1 MAWRRHYNGKLENP
15 VKKFYNSP
23 KGVIDAPYP
32 LPPPIESPD
41 FPIQSLP
48 VMPRTELY
56 ADPNNVF
63 VHDAV
68 LASCRRHPEKTA
80 LVDTSCGRRLTY
92 AEYGETVEVLAR
104 GLVAAGL
111 MPGEVAAIFLA
122 NSWEFCAAYHA
133 ITLAGGI
140 PTLLNPT
147 YREREVR
154 HQLGNSGAVLLIT
167 DGTNI
172 DGIIL
177 AGLPNLR
184 RIFCMR
190 EQGSGSEPFSNL
202 LKPVTAFVTLPRPD
216 QSSVQT
222 LAALPYS
229 SGTTGLPKGVMLSH
243 RNLVANVY
251 QFLGPGASPL
261 HSNDNILCFL
271 PLYHIYGLNVMLN
284 PALVL
289 GATLVLMPRFNV
301 RQLTSLLTQESI
313 TMMPLVPPAMNALC
327 QAVEA
332 GEFPKNHQVR
342 WAKSGAAPLAPELAR
357 RFTALTG
364 ILVCQGYGMTEA
376 SPVTHVGYLEPE
388 LYHPESIGH
397 PLAQTECRVIGA
409 ENLFDSAESA
419 AHVPTGEPGELV
431 MRGPQFMLGYW
442 KEPDATAAVLRD
454 GWYWS
459 GDIVTRDAEGFYR
472 VVDRRKEM
480 IKYKGFPVAPAE
492 VEAVLLEHPAVRE
505 CGVVGRSDAEAG
517 EIPVAFIALREGFVT
532 SKKME
537 DELCGFVADR
547 LTSYKQ
553 PREVHFVEVVPK
565 TASGKILRREL
576 RKLIQ

>member
-1 MAWRRHYNGKLENP
+1 ML
-15 VKKFYNSP
+15 
-23 KGVIDAPYP
+23 
-32 LPPPIESPD
+32 
-41 FPIQSLP
+41 
-48 VMPRTELY
+48 RTKLY
-56 ADPNNVF
+56 ADPTNVF
-63 VHDAV
+63 VHGAV

-80 LVDTSCGRRLTY
+80 LVDTSSGRRLTY
-92 AEYGETVEVLAR
+92 SEYGETVEALAH

-111 MPGEVAAIFLA
+111 KPGEVTAIFLA

-133 ITLAGGI
+133 VTLAGGI

-154 HQLGNSGAVLLIT
+154 HQLGNSGAALLIT
-167 DGTNI
+167 DRTNI
-172 DGIIL
+172 EGINL

-184 RIFCMR
+184 RVFCTR
-190 EQGSGSEPFSNL
+190 ELASASEPFSNL
-202 LKPVTAFVTLPRPD
+202 LKPVSSSALPEPGEG
-216 QSSVQT
+216 SENT

-243 RNLVANVY
+243 SNLVSNVY
-251 QFLGPGASPL
+251 QFLGQHASPL
-261 HSNDNILCFL
+261 NSDDNILCFL

-284 PALVL
+284 PALIL

-301 RQLTSLLTQESI
+301 AQLTSLLTQESI

-327 QAVEA
+327 LAAEA
-332 GEFPKNHQVR
+332 GEFPKNHSMR
-342 WAKSGAAPLAPELAR
+342 WVKSGAAPLAPDLPR

-364 ILVCQGYGMTEA
+364 IVVCQGYGMTEA
-376 SPVTHVGYLEPE
+376 SPVTHVGYLEPA
-388 LYHPESIGH
+388 LYRPDSIGH
-397 PLAQTECRVIGA
+397 PLAQTECRIIGA
-409 ENLFDSAESA
+409 DDLLVSAGGAED
-419 AHVPTGEPGELV
+419 VPAGERGELV

-459 GDIVTRDAEGFYR
+459 GDIVTRDADGFYR

-505 CGVVGRSDAEAG
+505 CGVVGRPDAAAG
-517 EIPVAFIALREGFVT
+517 EIPVAFIALREGFST
-532 SKKME
+532 CKKME
-537 DELCGFVADR
+537 DELCAFVADR
-547 LTSYKQ
+547 LTRYKQ